1 MQRYMPAAML
11 ILILLILGWG
21 GQQLLAE
28 GRVFPPPQRGENI
41 QTEMNLIRQHRA
53 WLNTLSEAVDRQ
65 QLNLRDYRLQEPI
78 LAGVLPEAEFK
89 PEEPRAEPER
99 PPEPLPVLSLVYL
112 SDNFRRAT
120 IDGRVVQEGESVGRR
135 WVVKRIDLN
144 GVTLSRQGEQI
155 FLPVPDS
162 ALQAFNKGGAG

>member
-11 ILILLILGWG
+11 VLILLILGWG

-28 GRVFPPPQRGENI
+28 GRVFPPSQRGEDI
-41 QTEMNLIRQHRA
+41 QTEMNRIRQHRA
-53 WLNTLSEAVDRQ
+53 RLNTLSKALDRQ
-65 QLNLRDYRLQEPI
+65 QQSLRDYRLQEPI
-78 LAGVLPEAEFK
+78 LAGVLPEAENR
-89 PEEPRAEPER
+89 PEKARVEPEQ

-120 IDGRVVQEGESVGRR
+120 INGQVVQEGESVGRR
-135 WVVKRIDLN
+135 WVVKRIDLD
-144 GVTLSRQGEQI
+144 GVTLTRQGEQI